1 MSHYLFIDFENTQK
15 VKLEEGGGAFD
26 KIIIFVG
33 RSQNK
38 LDFELVQRLQSLG
51 SKVEW
56 VKIGGEGKNNLDF
69 HLSYM
74 LGRLDS
80 ETPKSIGFT
89 VLSRDKG
96 YDALLRYISEN
107 GRESRRVDNLGKG
120 NQLPTPAPERRPS
133 RSGPAPDRSAGGRS
147 RRGGARRSSGRLS
160 SQTAKPPA
168 QTAPSTAA
176 SSSSVSSSGSSG
188 ASSVAESKVLRAL
201 ERLSATQ
208 RPSTKVRF
216 LNYLQNQHG
225 AGKTLPPAA
234 DILEALLQT
243 GKVLI
248 QDNRVTYK
256 M

>member
-1 MSHYLFIDFENTQK
+1 LFIDFENTQK

-80 ETPKSIGFT
+80 ETPKSMGFT

-133 RSGPAPDRSAGGRS
+133 RSGPAPDRSSGSRS
-147 RRGGARRSSGRLS
+147 RRGSGRRSSTRQS
-160 SQTAKPPA
+160 SQAAK
-168 QTAPSTAA
+168 QPSQAEPSAA
-176 SSSSVSSSGSSG
+176 AGSSGTSSSSSSSGA
-188 ASSVAESKVLRAL
+188 ASIAESKVLRAL
-201 ERLSATQ
+201 ERLSSTQ

-234 DILEALLQT
+234 DILEALIQT
-243 GKVLI
+243 GKVVI
-248 QDNRVTYK
+248 QDNRVTYRF
-256 M
+256 

>member
-1 MSHYLFIDFENTQK
+1 VSHYLFIDFENTQK

-33 RSQNK
+33 RGQNK

-51 SKVEW
+51 TRVEW

-74 LGRLDS
+74 LGRMDV
-80 ETPKSIGFT
+80 EADKSIGFT

-107 GRESRRVDNLGKG
+107 GRESRRVDNLGKSC
-120 NQLPTPAPERRPS
+120 QLPSPAPERRPS
-133 RSGPAPDRSAGGRS
+133 RSSASPDRGGRS
-147 RRGGARRSSGRLS
+147 RRGGRRSGGRQS
-160 SQTAKPPA
+160 SQAPKAPA
-168 QTAPSTAA
+168 PTEPA
-176 SSSSVSSSGSSG
+176 GSNG
-188 ASSVAESKVLRAL
+188 AGHVAESKVLAAL
-201 ERLSATQ
+201 ERLSANQ

-243 GKVLI
+243 GKVI
-248 QDNRVTYK
+248 INDNRITYSL
-256 M
+256 